1 MIKIGTRASKLALY
15 QAELVRAKLKSLFPL
30 LEFEFV
36 RIRTKGDMIRRGAIG
51 SIGPG
56 IFTREIENALLA
68 KEIDLAVHSAKDLA
82 SELPKGLMLG
92 AILERE
98 DPRDCLVARQ
108 KQTFDQLRPGAKI
121 GTSSLRRKAQLKHLR
136 RDLEIVDIRGNV
148 DTRIKKVETGVCDA
162 LVVAHA
168 GLKRLG
174 LTNAVT
180 QVFDAETLF
189 PQAGQGALA
198 VEIREG
204 DSEAAEL
211 TRLLNHPVS
220 FQTVGAERG
229 FLRRLEGGCQVPA
242 GIFSKVEGNALSL
255 KGAIFSLEGD
265 QAVVA
270 SMSGA
275 VSEAET
281 LGTTLADQLLKSGGA
296 EILKAIREGV
306 K

>member
-15 QAELVRAKLKSLFPL
+15 QAELVRSKLKTSFPL
-30 LEFEFV
+30 LEFQLV
-36 RIRTKGDMIRRGAIG
+36 KIRTKGDMIRRGAIG

-82 SELPKGLMLG
+82 SELPQGLVLG

-108 KQTFDQLRPGAKI
+108 KQTLDQLRPGAKI

-136 RDLEIVDIRGNV
+136 HDLEIVDIRGNV
-148 DTRIKKVETGVCDA
+148 DTRIKKVETGACDA

-174 LTNAVT
+174 LANAVT

-204 DSEAAEL
+204 DSETAEL
-211 TRLLNHPVS
+211 TRLLNHPIS

-242 GIFSKVEGNALSL
+242 GIFSKVEGDILTL
-255 KGAIFSLEGD
+255 KGAIFALEGD
-265 QAVVA
+265 QVVIE
-270 SMSGA
+270 SVSGA
-275 VSEAET
+275 ISGAEM